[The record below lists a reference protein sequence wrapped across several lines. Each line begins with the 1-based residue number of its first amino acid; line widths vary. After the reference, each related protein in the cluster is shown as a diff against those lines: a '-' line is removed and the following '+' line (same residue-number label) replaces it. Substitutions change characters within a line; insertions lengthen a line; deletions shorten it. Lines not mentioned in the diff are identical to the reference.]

1 MYPATIP
8 GAMTKKIAEPA
19 MASIRLIA
27 EDSKSPLAMA
37 GNLEV
42 WHVWNSDGASS
53 PMHSSR
59 LLEKEFVAVR
69 PVIFIQG

>member
-1 MYPATIP
+1 
-8 GAMTKKIAEPA
+8 MTKKIAEPA

-42 WHVWNSDGASS
+42 WHVWELRWCIIAK
-53 PMHSSR
+53 SR
-59 LLEKEFVAVR
+59 FHALEVWKRDLA
-69 PVIFIQG
+69 